1 LVHILVA
8 TDGSKSAINIAR
20 EAGQLLAS
28 LQRVTLLTV
37 LTRVPE
43 VEFDE
48 LDEPLV
54 SPQEQSRQWD
64 ALIGEATS
72 GMAHLATV
80 FAEGVKVDARVEAG
94 EPARTISQVAREVD
108 ANVIV
113 VGDRMQSRLHRLAH
127 RSVADRLIREASC
140 AVLVIP
146 EP

>member
-8 TDGSKSAINIAR
+8 TDGSKQAIDTAR
-20 EAGQLLAS
+20 EAAKLFAN

-48 LDEPLV
+48 FEEPLV
-54 SPQEQSRQWD
+54 SPEDESRQWD
-64 ALIGEATS
+64 VLIGEATT
-72 GMAHLATV
+72 GMANLARV
-80 FAEGVKVDARVEAG
+80 FAPGVKVETRVEAG
-94 EPARTISQVAREVD
+94 EPARTISQVAREVE

-113 VGDRMQSRLHRLAH
+113 VGDRMRSRLHRLAH